1 MPSPINVDDF
11 RMLARRR
18 LPRRVF
24 DYLDGGA
31 EDERGLRRNRAAFE
45 RLAFVPRRLADVGTR
60 ELSTTLLG
68 TRLAAPFVIAP
79 TGLNGLIHP
88 DGDLALARAARRA
101 GIPFAMST
109 ASNVSL
115 ERLAGEAGG
124 ELWFQ
129 LYVMHRELA
138 DSLVQR
144 AARAGYRTLVVTVD
158 VPLNGKRERDLR
170 NGFALP
176 LRCTPG
182 VLLDG
187 LLHPRWWYAL
197 LRGGGLPT
205 LANLGADGNA
215 GIEAKTALLRRQ
227 MDASFGW
234 DDLRRLR
241 ERWPHRLL
249 VKGILHTGD
258 AVACLEAGADGL
270 ILSNHGARQLD
281 DAVAP
286 LDVLSA
292 ARQACGARGAL
303 LVDSGVRRGSD
314 VVKALALGANAV
326 MLGRAALYGLAAA
339 GEAGVTRVLEILR
352 DEVDRTL
359 AMLGCRG
366 LAELSASHLA
376 PAAPAAPAAPGR
388 QRP

>member
-1 MPSPINVDDF
+1 MPPPINVDDF
-11 RMLARRR
+11 RTLARRR

-31 EDERGLRRNRAAFE
+31 EDERGLRRNRAVFE
-45 RLAFVPRRLADVGTR
+45 RLAFVPRRLADVSTR
-60 ELSTTLLG
+60 ELATTLLG
-68 TRLAAPFVIAP
+68 TRIAAPFVIAP

-88 DGDLALARAARRA
+88 DGDLALARAAQRA
-101 GIPFAMST
+101 GIPFALST

-144 AARAGYRTLVVTVD
+144 AARAGYRTLVITVD

-176 LRCTPG
+176 LRYTPG

-187 LLHPRWWYAL
+187 LLHPRWSCAL
-197 LRGGGLPT
+197 LRGGGVPT
-205 LANLGADGNA
+205 LANVGADDNA
-215 GIEAKTALLRRQ
+215 SIEVKTALLRRQ
-227 MDASFGW
+227 MDASFNW
-234 DDLRRLR
+234 NDLRRLR

-249 VKGILHTGD
+249 VKGILDAGD
-258 AVACLEAGADGL
+258 ALACLEVGADGV

-286 LDVLSA
+286 LDMLAA
-292 ARQACGARGAL
+292 ARHACGAHGTL
-303 LVDSGVRRGSD
+303 LVDSGIRRGSD

-326 MLGRAALYGLAAA
+326 MLGRATLYGLAAA

-359 AMLGCRG
+359 AMLGCRNV
-366 LAELSASHLA
+366 AELSASHLVS
-376 PAAPAAPAAPGR
+376 AAPAGDGI
-388 QRP
+388 

>member
-1 MPSPINVDDF
+1 MPPPINVEDF
-11 RMLARRR
+11 RKLARRR

-31 EDERGLRRNRAAFE
+31 EDERGLRRNRDAFA
-45 RLAFVPRRLADVGTR
+45 RLAFVPRRLVDVASR

-68 TRLAAPFVIAP
+68 QPLAAPFVLAP
-79 TGLNGLIHP
+79 TGLNGLIWP
-88 DGDLALARAARRA
+88 QGDIALARAAQRA

-138 DSLVQR
+138 DSLAER

-176 LRCTPG
+176 LRPSPG
-182 VLLDG
+182 LLLDT
-187 LLHPRWWYAL
+187 LRHPRWSAAL
-197 LRGGGLPT
+197 LRAGGVPT
-205 LANLGADGNA
+205 LANVGADDHA
-215 GIEAKTALLRRQ
+215 SVEVKAALLRRQ
-227 MDASFGW
+227 TDASFNW
-234 DDLRRLR
+234 HDLRRLR
-241 ERWPHRLL
+241 DRWPHRLL
-249 VKGILHTGD
+249 VKGILGTDD
-258 AVACLEAGADGL
+258 ALACLELGVDGV

-286 LDVLSA
+286 IDMIAA
-292 ARQACGARGAL
+292 ARHACERRGAL
-303 LVDSGVRRGSD
+303 LLDSGIRRGSD
-314 VVKALALGANAV
+314 IAKALALGADAV
-326 MLGRAALYGLAAA
+326 MLGRAVLYGLAAA
-339 GEAGVTRVLEILR
+339 GEAGVTRVIEILG
-352 DEVDRTL
+352 DELDRTL

-366 LAELSASHLA
+366 VADLSAAHVEPS
-376 PAAPAAPAAPGR
+376 AAPGEGW
-388 QRP
+388 

>member
-11 RMLARRR
+11 RTLARRR

-45 RLAFVPRRLADVGTR
+45 RLTFVPRRLADVSTR

-68 TRLAAPFVIAP
+68 TRIAAPFVIAP

-88 DGDLALARAARRA
+88 DGDLALARAAQRA

-144 AARAGYRTLVVTVD
+144 AARAGYRTLVITVD

-176 LRCTPG
+176 LRYTPG

-187 LLHPRWWYAL
+187 LRHPRWSCAL
-197 LRGGGLPT
+197 LRSGGVPT
-205 LANLGADGNA
+205 LANVGADDNA
-215 GIEAKTALLRRQ
+215 SIEVKTALLRRQ
-227 MDASFGW
+227 MDASFNW
-234 DDLRRLR
+234 NDLRRLR

-249 VKGILHTGD
+249 VKGILDTED
-258 AVACLEAGADGL
+258 AVACLDVGADGV

-286 LDVLSA
+286 LDMLAA
-292 ARQACGARGAL
+292 ARHACDAHGTL
-303 LVDSGVRRGSD
+303 LVDSGIRRGSD

-326 MLGRAALYGLAAA
+326 MLGRATLYGLAAA
-339 GEAGVTRVLEILR
+339 GEAGVTRVLEILC

-359 AMLGCRG
+359 AMLGCRNV
-366 LAELSASHLA
+366 AELSASHLA
-376 PAAPAAPAAPGR
+376 PAMPATLSATAGEGI
-388 QRP
+388 